1 MQVSDA
7 IETLVA
13 RVYQLAIP
21 FLTAA
26 ASVGVLSMALIQT
39 AKDILPLRRWFQRNW
54 IGGWLD
60 GKAKYFVL
68 RAPRPPLK
76 GLEHPEYIER
86 DLIRL
91 ATDGDD
97 NAFYDLQIEQLCG
110 QMNAAAQVAI
120 DYAQD
125 YPDLLKTLA
134 CMAKLEDIRL
144 LLDPP
149 PAAKQPRSSVAD
161 PKSHE
166 EFNAYVDARNR
177 VTHQIQRAID
187 ALQVSAGFR
196 WKWYLQIASIV
207 LSGVIAG
214 IGVWRFGHFQDPWKQ
229 FFTTIGAAILGGFL
243 APVARDLVASLQQLR
258 K

>member
-1 MQVSDA
+1 M
-7 IETLVA
+7 
-13 RVYQLAIP
+13 
-21 FLTAA
+21 
-26 ASVGVLSMALIQT
+26 
-39 AKDILPLRRWFQRNW
+39 LPIRRWFQRNW
-54 IGGWLD
+54 VRGWLG
-60 GKAKYFVL
+60 GKAEYFL
-68 RAPRPPLK
+68 SRASGPPPE

-120 DYAQD
+120 DYPQD
-125 YPDLLKTLA
+125 YPDLIKTLA

-207 LSGVIAG
+207 LSGIIAG
-214 IGVWRFGHFQDPWKQ
+214 IGVWRFGHFQDTWKQ
-229 FFTTIGAAILGGFL
+229 FFTTIGVAILGGFL

>member
-1 MQVSDA
+1 MQVSGA
-7 IETLVA
+7 IETLIR
-13 RVYQLAIP
+13 RVYDLAVP
-21 FLTAA
+21 FLTAV

-39 AKDILPLRRWFQRNW
+39 AKDMFPLRRWFQRNW
-54 IGGWLD
+54 VKGWLA
-60 GKAKYFVL
+60 GKAKYFES
-68 RAPRPPLK
+68 RASRLPLK

-91 ATDGDD
+91 STDGDD
-97 NAFYDLQIEQLCG
+97 KAFYDLQIEQLCG

-134 CMAKLEDIRL
+134 CRAKLEDIRL

-149 PAAKQPRSSVAD
+149 PSAKQPPSKTAD
-161 PKSHE
+161 PESKA
-166 EFNAYVDARNR
+166 EFNAYIDARNR

-196 WKWYLQIASIV
+196 WKWYLQLASIV
-207 LSGVIAG
+207 LSGIIAG
-214 IGVWRFGHFQDPWKQ
+214 IGVWRFGHFQDPLKQ
-229 FFTTIGAAILGGFL
+229 TLTTFGVAALGGFL